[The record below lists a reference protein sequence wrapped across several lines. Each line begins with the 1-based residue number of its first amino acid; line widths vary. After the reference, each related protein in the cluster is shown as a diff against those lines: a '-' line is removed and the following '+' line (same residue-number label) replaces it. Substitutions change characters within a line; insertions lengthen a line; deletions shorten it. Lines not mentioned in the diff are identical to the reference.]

1 MAIQVYVVDDSAV
14 VRQTLMHLLQ
24 GDPEIVL
31 QGSAPASGAVSTA

>member
-1 MAIQVYVVDDSAV
+1 MAIQVYVGDDSAV

-31 QGSAPASGAVSTA
+31 MRRSRWAQSTR